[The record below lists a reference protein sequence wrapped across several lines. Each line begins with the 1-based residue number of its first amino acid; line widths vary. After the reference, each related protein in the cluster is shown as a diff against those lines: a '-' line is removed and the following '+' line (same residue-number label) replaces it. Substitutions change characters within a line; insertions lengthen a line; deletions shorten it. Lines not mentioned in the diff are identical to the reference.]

1 MLKYLLRYVAG
12 NGFHILGAHTD
23 SPCLK
28 LKPVTK
34 VVIRSRQFQ
43 GEVRFRVDEVQQP
56 RQSIQNNN
64 VNGTK
69 DYSQQE
75 ECEWGRYARGAVY
88 ALQSRGNNLSQV
100 RKYALVVYIVV
111 HHSNSYFEE
120 IFCTK
125 DAYSEEEID
134 LVRNLLARHLL
145 QCIDD

>member
-1 MLKYLLRYVAG
+1 MCVAAAFFQYVAG

-28 LKPVTK
+28 RKPVTK

-75 ECEWGRYARGAVY
+75 ECEWGRYFRGAVY
-88 ALQSRGNNLSQV
+88 AIQSRGNNLSQV
-100 RKYALVVYIVV
+100 HKSQVLQIHILRRFFVLRMPTRRKKLIW
-111 HHSNSYFEE
+111 FETYWLD
-120 IFCTK
+120 IFFN
-125 DAYSEEEID
+125 A
-134 LVRNLLARHLL
+134 
-145 QCIDD
+145 

>member
-1 MLKYLLRYVAG
+1 MDRQFGYRPR
-12 NGFHILGAHTD
+12 IT
-23 SPCLK
+23 P
-28 LKPVTK
+28 KPFQ

-75 ECEWGRYARGAVY
+75 ECEWGRYFRGAVY
-88 ALQSRGNNLSQV
+88 AIQSRGNNLSQV

-111 HHSNSYFEE
+111 HRSTSYGN
-120 IFCTK
+120 
-125 DAYSEEEID
+125 
-134 LVRNLLARHLL
+134 VARFINHR
-145 QCIDD
+145 CCK